1 METVLRSASREVVI
15 APDRPFCIIGER
27 INPTGRKI
35 FQEQLRRGDLSRIEI
50 DVAQQVAGGAMVLD
64 VNMGAPL
71 ADEAE
76 LMVAAVKLI
85 QGACDLPLCIDSSI
99 IEVLDA
105 GLAAYDGKALVNSV
119 TAEDE
124 RLEAILP
131 LVKKYGAAVIALPND
146 EEEIPDDPRQRLEL
160 ARKIIDVATGRYGI
174 PLSDIV
180 IDPLAMPVG
189 ADTSLVAKTLE
200 TLELLRADFGVNT
213 TLGASNVSFGMPDRH
228 TIGASFLP
236 MAIRCGLT
244 SAILDARSPQI
255 VRAVQAADL
264 LLDRDPWGA
273 AWIAAHRAQQAAAA
287 RQTTSP
293 PNAGPGAVPAPGP
306 APRAAT

>member
-1 METVLRSASREVVI
+1 
-15 APDRPFCIIGER
+15 
-27 INPTGRKI
+27 
-35 FQEQLRRGDLSRIEI
+35 LRRGDLSRIEI

-85 QGACDLPLCIDSSI
+85 QGLTDLPLCIDSSI

-105 GLAAYDGKALVNSV
+105 GLATYQGKALVNSV

-146 EEEIPDDPRQRLEL
+146 EEEIPDEPARRVEL
-160 ARKIIDVATGRYGI
+160 ARKIIDTATGRFGI
-174 PLSDIV
+174 PVEDIV

-189 ADTSLVAKTLE
+189 ADTSVVVKTME
-200 TLELLRADFGVNT
+200 TIALLRDEFGVNT
-213 TLGASNVSFGMPDRH
+213 TLGA
-228 TIGASFLP
+228 AFLP
-236 MAIRCGLT
+236 MAIRSGLT

-255 VRAVQAADL
+255 VRSVQAADL

-273 AWIAAHRAQQAAAA
+273 SWIATHRAQQAQAQQAAQA
-287 RQTTSP
+287 Q
-293 PNAGPGAVPAPGP
+293 AEAAQGAS
-306 APRAAT
+306 